1 MLGGFPNPGKR
12 TATNL
17 QEAAMPELPEVEIT
31 RRGLL
36 PDLAGRRIDAV
47 VARHARLRYPLPR
60 ALGRLLAGRSL
71 RGIDRRGKY
80 LLFRFDHGTLI
91 VHLGMSGSLRLVPAA
106 EPAGRHDHLDIVF
119 GRRALRLRDPRR
131 FGAVLWVEDDASA
144 HPLIA
149 PLGIEPLS
157 CAFDGAW
164 LHAATR
170 GRATPVKLFLM
181 DSHAI
186 VGIGNIYAS
195 ESLFRAGIHPRTPAG
210 RLSRARCQR
219 LAEAVK
225 ATLEAALAAGGS
237 SLRDF
242 IHSDGGSGWFQQQ
255 HFVYGRE
262 GEACRVC
269 GARLRQLRLGQRS
282 TFYCPRCQR

>member
-1 MLGGFPNPGKR
+1 
-12 TATNL
+12 
-17 QEAAMPELPEVEIT
+17 MPELPEVEIT

-36 PDLAGRRIDAV
+36 PTLPGRKVVAI
-47 VARHARLRYPLPR
+47 VARHTSLRYPLPR
-60 ALGRLLAGRSL
+60 NLPRLLAGQTL
-71 RGIDRRGKY
+71 HGIDRRGKY

-91 VHLGMSGSLRLVPAA
+91 LHLGMSGSLRLVAA
-106 EPAGRHDHLDIVF
+106 DELPERHDHLDLVF
-119 GRRALRLRDPRR
+119 GAKALRLRDPRR
-131 FGAVLWVEDDASA
+131 FGAVLWVKDDASA

-157 CAFDGAW
+157 EAFNGEW

-170 GRATPVKLFLM
+170 DRTTAIKLVLM

-186 VGIGNIYAS
+186 VGVGNIYAS
-195 ESLFRAGIHPRTPAG
+195 ESLFRAGVDPRTPAG
-210 RLSRARCQR
+210 RLSRARCER
-219 LAEAVK
+219 IAAAVK

-237 SLRDF
+237 TLRDF

-262 GEACRVC
+262 GEPCRVC
-269 GARLRQLRLGQRS
+269 GAKIRTLRMGQRS
-282 TFYCPRCQR
+282 TFHCPRCQR